1 MNALSKKIVFL
12 TLSIFTAL
20 SFANAQSTNDI
31 QENVYDGSSFVP
43 TTLSIPSGTDAIAVY
58 DNDNA
63 STIYAALDPIWL
75 FVDSGILKFNI
86 QPIIDSI
93 SSTAANAH
101 SEVTAAIASASAAL
115 VPVSTA
121 ATNAISLASAV
132 SGIVFTHTQRFADI
146 DSNLY
151 ATGTSMI
158 CTNASTTNCLLPKAQ
173 YTKLAG
179 ITAPVAYEGTT
190 SRANPIAVFKSATVS
205 SGVAVFNL
213 TTDGTSGGTSL
224 FPNGVI
230 QDSVNVFVSD
240 ATASYQMSYAFS
252 NSNKTL
258 TVTANKLTT
267 ANILTG
273 LLGQAAATGAVVRL
287 QVYGY

>member
-1 MNALSKKIVFL
+1 MTTRNTFLAGLALASLFVIDSAFAFSINDLKESVF
-12 TLSIFTAL
+12 
-20 SFANAQSTNDI
+20 
-31 QENVYDGSSFVP
+31 DGSSFVD
-43 TTLSIPSGTDAIAVY
+43 TTFTPPASGHDSVQVY
-58 DNDNA
+58 DNTN
-63 STIYAALDPIWL
+63 SINKFVTLDPDFFSIDQ
-75 FVDSGILKFNI
+75 VSQVLKFNI
-86 QPIIDSI
+86 GNITTTLDSAVATMN
-93 SSTAANAH
+93 TALDALSAT
-101 SEVTAAIASASAAL
+101 VT
-115 VPVSTA
+115 T
-121 ATNAISLASAV
+121 TLASENATISALQALTV
-132 SGIVFTHTQRFADI
+132 PNAQKFTEIYANIFAT
-146 DSNLY
+146 S
-151 ATGTSMI
+151 TSMA
-158 CTNASTTNCLLPKAQ
+158 CTNASSTSCFMPKAM
-173 YTKLAG
+173 YTKVNGL
-179 ITAPVAYEGTT
+179 TAPIAYEGTT